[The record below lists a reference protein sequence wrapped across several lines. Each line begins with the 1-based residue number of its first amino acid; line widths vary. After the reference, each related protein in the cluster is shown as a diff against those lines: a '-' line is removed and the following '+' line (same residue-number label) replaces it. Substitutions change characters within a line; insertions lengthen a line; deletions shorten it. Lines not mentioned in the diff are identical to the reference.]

1 LSIDGKTK
9 PENGGFT
16 GLIVSLKMGYKLV
29 TKNGFYMEPSLAY
42 VLSKS
47 SIAGDLIP
55 TPLGWNGGLRLGF
68 AF

>member
-16 GLIVSLKMGYKLV
+16 SLIISLKTGYKV
-29 TKNGFYMEPSLAY
+29 ITKSGLYLEPSLAY
-42 VLSKS
+42 VLSKNGM
-47 SIAGDLIP
+47 AYP